1 MTGIMFISQLG
12 WATAVDAV
20 PQPAETTCR
29 VRHTVTDPEAFAHV
43 VAAQRTD
50 HLDNSFRPDGVY
62 QDLVVD
68 AYIVPTDLSRFIDQP
83 INLGPISGGGEWGY
97 RMHPIYRR
105 QRFHNGLDAAAPQG
119 APVRAMADGTVAIS
133 AYRGGY
139 GHLVAIDHGDGFT
152 TLYAHLSKRDVEVG
166 DEVTAG
172 STIGRIGST
181 GASTGPHLHFEVRI
195 AGVPV
200 DPRWF
205 IPVLPTPVGPPGSTR
220 EPLWSVAPGGE
231 AAHFQIARL
240 YLAAFDR
247 LPTDEET
254 AHWLG
259 QCRRGVTLE
268 AIALVALGADGV
280 QLDPMTPAELV
291 AISESQEYQD
301 LLASALLQPEVRR
314 LYLAVLGREPDTSGA
329 YHWSSQAD
337 RGLTLVE
344 LAASLGSSAEYQE
357 RFGSRSNHEFVT
369 QLYEL
374 VFDRPPD
381 APGLNY
387 WVEQVRQQ
395 GRWSVLVGFT
405 ESDEG
410 RARLG

>member
-1 MTGIMFISQLG
+1 MFMSELG
-12 WATAVDAV
+12 WSVGADAV

-29 VRHTVTDPEAFAHV
+29 VRHTVADPEAFALV
-43 VAAQRTD
+43 VATQRTD
-50 HLDNSFRPDGVY
+50 HLDHSFNQDAVY
-62 QDLVVD
+62 RELLVD
-68 AYIVPTDLSRFIDQP
+68 SYIVPTDLSRFIDQP

-119 APVRAMADGTVAIS
+119 APVRAMADGTVVIS

-166 DEVTAG
+166 DEVAAG

-205 IPVLPTPVGPPGSTR
+205 IPVLPTPTGPAGSTR
-220 EPLWSVAPGGE
+220 QPLWPVVPGGE
-231 AAHFQIARL
+231 AARFQIARL

-254 AHWLG
+254 AHWVG

-268 AIALVALGADGV
+268 AIALVALGADGARHGS
-280 QLDPMTPAELV
+280 TTAAELV
-291 AISESQEYQD
+291 AISESPEYQNR
-301 LLASALLQPEVRR
+301 LASTLLQPEVRR
-314 LYLAVLGREPDTSGA
+314 LYLAVLGRETDASGA

-337 RGLTLVE
+337 RGLSLVE
-344 LAASLGSSAEYQE
+344 LAAALGSSAEYQE
-357 RFGSRSNHEFVT
+357 RFGDRSDREFVI

-374 VFDRPPD
+374 VFDRPADP
-381 APGLNY
+381 AGLDY
-387 WVEQVRQQ
+387 WVAEVQRQ

-405 ESDEG
+405 ESNEG